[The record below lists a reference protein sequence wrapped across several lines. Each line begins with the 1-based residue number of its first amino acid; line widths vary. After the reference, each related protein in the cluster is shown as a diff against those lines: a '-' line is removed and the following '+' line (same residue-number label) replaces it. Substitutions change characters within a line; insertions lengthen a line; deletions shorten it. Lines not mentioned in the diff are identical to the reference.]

1 METLLQD
8 LRYAARRLS
17 RSRGFTL
24 LAVLTLALGIG
35 ANSAIFS
42 VVNAVLLRPLPFA
55 EPEALDQIHSTRRGG
70 HIPLSGPDFMQMRDE
85 SRAYASLAAYTF
97 SFPNLTGEGDP
108 VRLNGTAVSA
118 TFFDVLGVRP
128 LLGRTFAS
136 DENEPGRNRVAVLS
150 HALWQQRFGGNP
162 GVIGRAIQ
170 LNGEPYEVVG
180 VMPAGFHYPG
190 ERELWTPI
198 EYGPAFRSDAA
209 RMGHFLSAIGR
220 RTAGTTT
227 AAGAADI
234 GAIAGRIEQAFPDLK
249 AGFSGTAVSLR
260 DELVGDIETPLLI
273 LLGAV
278 GIVLLIA
285 CANVANLLMARAA
298 ARESEL
304 VVRTALGAER
314 GRLVRQLLTESLL
327 LGLLGGAVGL
337 LLSVWG
343 TEWLLGLQP
352 EGIPRLDE
360 VGVDWAVVGFTAAV
374 SVLTGL
380 LFGLFP
386 AWQVTRG
393 DLVESIKEGGRGGL
407 AGRGA
412 TRMRGTLVVLETA
425 LAVMLLAGAGLMIR
439 SFAELSA
446 VELGF
451 RTERSLVFDLSLPQA
466 AYPEDAQ
473 TVAFYRTMEERLRG
487 LPGVQAVGASSAVPM
502 SGFYQAGPMAVE
514 GHEEPRAGEEN
525 IVQVRAVTPDLMQA
539 LGVPLMRGRGLSAAD
554 GPESPPVAVLTEA
567 AAQRFFPGEDAV
579 GRRVSLSGPNN
590 RQWVEVVGIVGDVRD
605 FDLTQQVQPGIY
617 LPHTQR
623 PSRQMSLVLRTG
635 TDPMRLVPAV
645 RREVQALDPDLP
657 IFNARTLEQMV
668 GESVSQPR
676 FYMLLLAIFAATA
689 LALSAVGIFGVMSY
703 MVAQRTRE
711 IGIRMA

>member
-1 METLLQD
+1 
-8 LRYAARRLS
+8 
-17 RSRGFTL
+17 
-24 LAVLTLALGIG
+24 
-35 ANSAIFS
+35 
-42 VVNAVLLRPLPFA
+42 
-55 EPEALDQIHSTRRGG
+55 
-70 HIPLSGPDFMQMRDE
+70 
-85 SRAYASLAAYTF
+85 
-97 SFPNLTGEGDP
+97 
-108 VRLNGTAVSA
+108 
-118 TFFDVLGVRP
+118 
-128 LLGRTFAS
+128 
-136 DENEPGRNRVAVLS
+136 
-150 HALWQQRFGGNP
+150 
-162 GVIGRAIQ
+162 
-170 LNGEPYEVVG
+170 
-180 VMPAGFHYPG
+180 
-190 ERELWTPI
+190 
-198 EYGPAFRSDAA
+198 
-209 RMGHFLSAIGR
+209 
-220 RTAGTTT
+220 
-227 AAGAADI
+227 
-234 GAIAGRIEQAFPDLK
+234 
-249 AGFSGTAVSLR
+249 
-260 DELVGDIETPLLI
+260 
-273 LLGAV
+273 
-278 GIVLLIA
+278 
-285 CANVANLLMARAA
+285 
-298 ARESEL
+298 
-304 VVRTALGAER
+304 
-314 GRLVRQLLTESLL
+314 
-327 LGLLGGAVGL
+327 
-337 LLSVWG
+337 
-343 TEWLLGLQP
+343 
-352 EGIPRLDE
+352 
-360 VGVDWAVVGFTAAV
+360 
-374 SVLTGL
+374 
-380 LFGLFP
+380 
-386 AWQVTRG
+386 
-393 DLVESIKEGGRGGL
+393 
-407 AGRGA
+407 
-412 TRMRGTLVVLETA
+412 MRGTLVVLETA

-539 LGVPLMRGRGLSAAD
+539 LGVPVMRGRGLTTAD

-579 GRRVSLSGPNN
+579 GRRVSLTGPND

-605 FDLTQQVQPGIY
+605 SDLTQQVQPGIY

-645 RREVQALDPDLP
+645 RREVQGLDPDLP

-711 IGIRMA
+711 IGIRMALGAAPRAVLRMVVGGAVVLALLGVGLGLVGALAGSRLLAALLFGVSPTDPATLASVAAILTGVAIAASYLPARRAVRVDPMVALRGE